1 MTGGTRRMAYA
12 QGIGTLA
19 AGVALGVL
27 ATSTYFRLWEGGI
40 SKNES
45 ALFRFT
51 PDLSTQSIRQLDP
64 NFAVSYDRRTRIP
77 LWTIEHLTRDTITM
91 GNNVDRGKALFR
103 EDEQIHPFFRATLQ
117 DYRGSGFDR
126 GHMIPSANH
135 RHSQESM
142 NRTFLLSNIAPQ
154 VGKGFNRD
162 KWAQLETYV
171 RALVKHYPG
180 GLWILTGPL
189 YLPRLDPID
198 NKLYVKY
205 QVIGPNQVA
214 VPTHF
219 FKILIAQQKSG
230 QLDIYSYLLP
240 NEPIDKTLSLD
251 EFLVAPELIEQNA
264 GFLIITD
271 KIHKNKIHA
280 INKPWIDFKYD
291 LPVRSQQQQKSLP
304 LPSSSPSTSSAA

>member
-1 MTGGTRRMAYA
+1 MTRTRRMAHL

-27 ATSTYFRLWEGGI
+27 ATSTYFRLWEGQI
-40 SKNES
+40 PKDKT
-45 ALFRFT
+45 ALFRYT
-51 PDLSTQSIRQLDP
+51 PDLSTQTIRRLDS

-77 LWTIEHLTRDTITM
+77 LWTVEHLTRETITP

-103 EDEQIHPFFRATLQ
+103 EDEQIHSFFRATLQ

-142 NRTFLLSNIAPQ
+142 NQTFLLSNIAPQ
-154 VGKGFNRD
+154 VGQGFNRD
-162 KWAQLETYV
+162 KWAQLETYA

-180 GLWILTGPL
+180 GLWIFTGPL
-189 YLPRLDPID
+189 YLPRLDPVD

-205 QVIGPNQVA
+205 QVIGPNQIA

-219 FKILIAQQKSG
+219 FKIIIAQQSSG
-230 QLDIYSYLLP
+230 LLDIYSYLLP
-240 NEPIDKTLSLD
+240 NEPIDKALSLD

-264 GFLIITD
+264 GFLITTD
-271 KIHKNKIHA
+271 KIQKDQIRA
-280 INKPWIDFKYD
+280 INKPWIDFKYN
-291 LPVRSQQQQKSLP
+291 LPTHSQRQKTLP
-304 LPSSSPSTSSAA
+304 PPSGA